1 MYHCIILYHALIS
14 YSFVEPVGRKWNRSA
29 SLSSS
34 SWGPRLGRTC
44 FRVRL
49 GTSLG
54 FETLLILRG
63 EDDLKIQVPGTQT
76 CIGVSRY
83 LHLCSPMCFMLWTQ
97 SGEDQMNF
105 LVQKRLPSSKITPKG
120 LQKKMITVDV
130 ISDLCHKLPGPG
142 WHDAATRAKTRL
154 SEKVGQAV
162 MTLSPSK
169 GIQNPKPRLAVFK
182 LPWRESK
189 MAGPSPNLQHHT
201 LSPKLQRL
209 TDASS
214 KVLHGK
220 KAMTALKKLKLL
232 RIRNLPKDRSRSR
245 VAGPQLALH
254 LITSSVC
261 SVREKKQDQS
271 AQTLST
277 ISYNFRTLCISFS

>member
-1 MYHCIILYHALIS
+1 MLPCPSGYQPRFWDSSHLERWRW
-14 YSFVEPVGRKWNRSA
+14 FEDPSA
-29 SLSSS
+29 
-34 SWGPRLGRTC
+34 RHTN
-44 FRVRL
+44 
-49 GTSLG
+49 
-54 FETLLILRG
+54 
-63 EDDLKIQVPGTQT
+63 
-76 CIGVSRY
+76 
-83 LHLCSPMCFMLWTQ
+83 LHWCQPLPA
-97 SGEDQMNF
+97 
-105 LVQKRLPSSKITPKG
+105 LVQSNVLYVMNSIWRGSNEFSGTKKVALKQNHPKRAPK
-120 LQKKMITVDV
+120 KKWIDV